1 MKDMFNAHKKVILIV
16 VAVALVLVGGIAFA
30 VNAAQTKEREQAAA
44 AASSSEAAASSA
56 KAKAATEIPTP
67 NTGDKKKDA
76 MIIALNKKLADEFKI
91 RMEYNAKGG
100 KDFEW
105 ASYISK
111 VEYYKGKM
119 SGVKIHLNEAGSKL
133 SKDKLFEIT
142 EHAHTFAAA
151 AFYNVAGTSSK
162 EFSEDDVEEFFD
174 MTNRQKELYA
184 VVVNAEGKTL
194 YETTGSTRTFDEE
207 QFKK

>member
-1 MKDMFNAHKKVILIV
+1 MFQQHKKVLLIGL
-16 VAVALVLVGGIAFA
+16 AVALVLVGGIALA

-44 AASSSEAAASSA
+44 AASSAAKASSEA
-56 KAKAATEIPTP
+56 KAKKATEIPAP

-111 VEYYKGKM
+111 VEYFKGKM

-133 SKDKLFEIT
+133 SKEKLFEVT
-142 EHAHTFAAA
+142 EHAHTFAAG
-151 AFYNVAGTSSK
+151 AFYNVAGTENK
-162 EFSEDDVEEFFD
+162 VFSEGDVENFFD
-174 MTNRQKELYA
+174 MTNRQQELYA
-184 VVVNAEGKTL
+184 VVVDSEGKTL
-194 YETTGSTRTFDEE
+194 YETKGSTRTFDEAE
-207 QFKK
+207 FKK